1 MLVVTAVR
9 TYLLH
14 KLSFWKGAELSPGK
28 QLLAYGTGTTKS
40 QLSGPPA
47 LGSCAPI
54 WHHAGVCVMFS
65 KYFKLHALGEDS
77 VTYVERTL
85 NGKMMMV
92 AHKHSVEVHHGRIH
106 LGLSKEQER
115 RNVW

>member
-9 TYLLH
+9 MYLLH
-14 KLSFWKGAELSPGK
+14 KLLLLEGCRAEPWEAVLV
-28 QLLAYGTGTTKS
+28 YGTGTTKS
-40 QLSGPPA
+40 PLSGPPA
-47 LGSCAPI
+47 LGSRAPI
-54 WHHAGVCVMFS
+54 WRHAGMCVVFS

-92 AHKHSVEVHHGRIH
+92 AHKHSVEVHRGRIH
-106 LGLSKEQER
+106 LGLSKEQGR